1 MITKIEKRQDSAG
14 KDIAGQ
20 KYNHLAAAEMSE
32 EGNYN
37 NIDGIIDASCKPAF
51 GERMKD
57 AADKAKKRNSQNE
70 RRKNEKYGQFLRG

>member
-14 KDIAGQ
+14 KDIAEQ

-37 NIDGIIDASCKPAF
+37 NIDGIIDTSCPAL

-57 AADKAKKRNSQNE
+57 ATNKAKKRNGQNE
-70 RRKNEKYGQFLRG
+70 RRKNEKYGQFLQN